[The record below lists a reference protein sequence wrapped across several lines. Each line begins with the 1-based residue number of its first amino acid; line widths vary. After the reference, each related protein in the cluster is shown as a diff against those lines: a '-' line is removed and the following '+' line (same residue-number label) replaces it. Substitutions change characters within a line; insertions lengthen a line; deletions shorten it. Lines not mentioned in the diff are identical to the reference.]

1 MAKGRLG
8 RQRHGKKP
16 RAPDW
21 QKVGGI
27 GLAILAAAVIVGV
40 VIWSTVVD
48 RPARDRETMCPEGG
62 PSQVTAILVDTTD
75 GLDPISRAD
84 ILGRLDDLVSE
95 SRPDEMM
102 IVYEA
107 SQSLANTF
115 APEITVCNPGDP
127 DAADPLISSP
137 GLIRRA
143 LEERFRTPL
152 TRMFEDL
159 VDSDEAAVS
168 PVMETIQAISVTVY
182 ARGAYE
188 SIPKRL
194 ILISDLLQHS
204 EHLSLYREPPDYD
217 AFASGTG
224 AEALQTNLRDVVL
237 EILFVPRRAHSRLGS
252 SIKLIR
258 FWERWISEQGGQ
270 IERVS
275 RIDGIN

>member
-1 MAKGRLG
+1 
-8 RQRHGKKP
+8 
-16 RAPDW
+16 
-21 QKVGGI
+21 
-27 GLAILAAAVIVGV
+27 
-40 VIWSTVVD
+40 
-48 RPARDRETMCPEGG
+48 MCPEGG

-75 GLDPISRAD
+75 GLGSISRAD

-95 SRPDEMM
+95 SSPDEMM

-115 APEITVCNPGDP
+115 APQIKVCNPGDP

-143 LEERFRTPL
+143 LEERFRDPL
-152 TRMFEDL
+152 TRMFKNL

-168 PVMETIQAISVTVY
+168 PVMETIQAISVTVF

-188 SIPKRL
+188 ALPKRL

-204 EHLSLYREPPDYD
+204 DHLSLYREPLDYD
-217 AFASGTG
+217 AFARGTG
-224 AEALQTNLRDVVL
+224 AQALQTNLRDVEL
-237 EILFVPRRAHSRLGS
+237 EILFVPRRAHSRFGS
-252 SIKLIR
+252 SIRLIK
-258 FWERWISEQGGQ
+258 FWERWINEQGGQ
-270 IERVS
+270 VERVS

>member
-1 MAKGRLG
+1 
-8 RQRHGKKP
+8 
-16 RAPDW
+16 
-21 QKVGGI
+21 
-27 GLAILAAAVIVGV
+27 
-40 VIWSTVVD
+40 
-48 RPARDRETMCPEGG
+48 MCPEVG

-75 GLDPISRAD
+75 GLGSISRAD
-84 ILGRLDDLVSE
+84 ILGRLDDLVSF

-115 APEITVCNPGDP
+115 APRITVCNPGDP
-127 DAADPLISSP
+127 DDADPLISSP

-143 LEERFRTPL
+143 LEERFRNPL
-152 TRMFEDL
+152 TQMFENL

-182 ARGAYE
+182 ARRAYE
-188 SIPKRL
+188 AIPKRL

-204 EHLSLYREPPDYD
+204 EHLSLYREPLDYD

-237 EILFVPRRAHSRLGS
+237 EILFVPRRAHSRFGS